1 MFPKVAMTMIRSR
14 TLLTLIANNCTQ
26 IRFLLV
32 SARIELKVLSGKN
45 VSHYNDYRK
54 KFNAISKISTLAQL
68 GMQINL

>member
-54 KFNAISKISTLAQL
+54 SLMRLVKL
-68 GMQINL
+68 GH